1 MSFTFVTALYE
12 IHREEHDNRSFSM
25 YQEWFS
31 KTLLIPFPLVIY
43 TEEKNREMIERIRK
57 DLPTR
62 TIYTTLDEVPFYYT
76 TPSVQHIIQNTD
88 FKYRIKHPN
97 GLENKCYEYIPVIT
111 SKFKW
116 MMSAIE
122 SNFFNT
128 NMFFW
133 IDAGLS
139 RFISFDI
146 TSQQYNTE
154 LIARLHANNLLY
166 FQIGKEK
173 ELMDILHNPSHIE
186 SYIGTNTNFIMAGFF
201 GGNKDILYTL
211 CHRAS
216 KLYISEFM
224 EKNQV
229 DNEQTLIGYVLPD
242 YKDKLYLVQND
253 SHQNYM
259 NYYVFCNR
267 VYF

>member
-122 SNFFNT
+122 
-128 NMFFW
+128 
-133 IDAGLS
+133 
-139 RFISFDI
+139 FISFDI